1 MCFSAEA
8 SFGSAAALVAV
19 GGYCVSRAVR
29 NDYRYLP
36 LALTPVFFG
45 VQQAAE
51 GFVWLGLHHD
61 DTMLVQRASVVFLYF
76 ALAFWPF
83 WIPFSLLWPEARQ
96 PARVFFVVMVAL
108 SVVWLFLFLPIA
120 IDPSK
125 WLRTEVVH
133 HSIAYGVDD
142 LPGFQ
147 LVPRVIWRL
156 AYLAFIAGPLAV
168 ASPGGGGKRLRLIG
182 GGTIAVLFAVS
193 YGIYWYAFTSVWC
206 FFAALLSLAL
216 GYLFYRLPERAA
228 AQLTGGG
235 ALPAGAQWQ
244 EARSGIP
251 TSRIGKVPQA
261 PTKYNGN
268 LLD

>member
-8 SFGSAAALVAV
+8 SFGSAAALAAV

-45 VQQAAE
+45 MQQAAE

-61 DTMLVQRASVVFLYF
+61 DPALIERGSVVFLFF

-83 WIPFSLLWPEARQ
+83 WIPLSLLLPEARR
-96 PARVFFVVMVAL
+96 PARVFFMVMAAL
-108 SVVWLFLFLPIA
+108 SVIWLLLYLPIVIA
-120 IDPSK
+120 PGQ
-125 WLRTEVVH
+125 WLRPKAVY
-133 HSIAYGVDD
+133 HSIDYGVDD

-147 LVPRVIWRL
+147 FVPRVIWRL

-193 YGIYWYAFTSVWC
+193 YGIYWFAFTSVWC

-228 AQLTGGG
+228 VGQLSGGG
-235 ALPAGAQWQ
+235 VYSL
-244 EARSGIP
+244 R
-251 TSRIGKVPQA
+251 
-261 PTKYNGN
+261 
-268 LLD
+268 